1 MPFLLEL
8 RRVAERHLGPVAD
21 RRHGFGDEGALAAL
35 LREAGFRDVRVRTVS
50 RSIRFEE
57 GAVFVRMNAMAL
69 VGMSAGGGT
78 LGAEERGRVID
89 AIVADSAP
97 VSRGERAA
105 LSFEIA
111 TNLATAGG

>member
-1 MPFLLEL
+1 MRAGWRELTSAGADWLARL
-8 RRVAERHLGPVAD
+8 RR
-21 RRHGFGDEGALAAL
+21 RRRPAAL

-97 VSRGERAA
+97 VSRGEGAA